1 MPPLKMSAA
10 RRRRLLATAGLAC
23 GVGLVLA
30 VASLISR
37 LYFEQPSPRG
47 AAPILR
53 GRAVLNAPAPVQ
65 PSLFR
70 VSALEGRVMTLYRE
84 QWSLV
89 AAGDHL
95 SLQSVIRTYPDAKA
109 LLRRGGTEIEIR
121 GGVDIRLAELAT
133 RTARFDLLRGGMVT
147 AAVPAEDIV
156 EIEAGHGKTRNE
168 GAARWVVSVGPKG
181 RLDVATTEG
190 KVGFQAK
197 GDKVTVPAGHQS
209 TALSDAPPSE
219 PKPIPPELLLSVF
232 WPEPSRAAAPVV
244 RGKTQPSTR
253 VRVNG
258 QDVPVSDDGRWS
270 APVPVPVG
278 THPVSVQAEDIAG
291 RRKTE
296 QSVIRRQPAAP
307 VLESEKE
314 DLWKP

>member
-1 MPPLKMSAA
+1 MPWLKMSAA
-10 RRRRLLATAGLAC
+10 RRRRLLATVGLAC
-23 GVGLVLA
+23 GVGLVLT
-30 VASLISR
+30 VASFISR
-37 LYFEQPSPRG
+37 LYFEQPTPRG
-47 AAPILR
+47 TAPILR
-53 GRAVLNAPAPVQ
+53 GRTVLTAPTPVQ

-95 SLQSVIRTYPDAKA
+95 SLQSVIRTFPDAKA

-121 GGVDIRLAELAT
+121 GGVDIRLAELAN
-133 RTARFDLLRGGMVT
+133 RTARFDLLRGGNVS
-147 AAVPAEDIV
+147 AAVPAEDTV
-156 EIEAGHGKTRNE
+156 EIGGNQTSTKNE
-168 GAARWVVSVGPKG
+168 GAARWVVSLGPKG
-181 RLDVATTEG
+181 RVDVATTEG
-190 KVGFQAK
+190 QVGFQAK
-197 GDKVTVPAGHQS
+197 GKKVTVAAGQQS
-209 TALSDAPPSE
+209 TALADAPPSE

-258 QDVPVSDDGRWS
+258 TDVPVGDDGKWS
-270 APVPVPVG
+270 APVAVPVG
-278 THPVSVQAEDIAG
+278 DHPVSVQADDIAG
-291 RRKTE
+291 RRKTVE
-296 QSVIRRQPAAP
+296 STIRRQPEAP
-307 VLESEKE
+307 VLETEKE